1 MDEVPPHF
9 HKTDRISEKDIIPD
23 GDTIAV
29 VPDYPAPEGTEV
41 SYLSGTTFR
50 RYKMISG
57 TWRQIGTD
65 PIPAPA
71 HMLIHAHNAAYDTY
85 FYTFA
90 FGNDWKRVIFPN
102 GSGAQTIEIFKNPGG
117 DKQGTFIKTGATVI
131 TPGAAGLVHSCYEP
145 LTDKFLIADDAGTT
159 LYKYNNDDTVSGE
172 ASITVS
178 GTTLTSIKGLAAD
191 GTNVFIFD
199 GGTSTVKKFTFA
211 GSTLTYVS
219 SVTLGDSSAKQY
231 LAADANYLYS
241 YESGN
246 TKYWAFDKSAGTTIS
261 SFPTSVDANAR
272 QRGLSI
278 DPDGKLRALVAY
290 SHPTAAS
297 ALFFYLTRLSLT

>member
-9 HKTDRISEKDIIPD
+9 HRTDRISEKDIIPD
-23 GDTIAV
+23 GDTIAD

-90 FGNDWKRVIFPN
+90 FSNDWKRVIFPN

-117 DKQGTFIKTGATVI
+117 DNQ
-131 TPGAAGLVHSCYEP
+131 
-145 LTDKFLIADDAGTT
+145 
-159 LYKYNNDDTVSGE
+159 
-172 ASITVS
+172 
-178 GTTLTSIKGLAAD
+178 
-191 GTNVFIFD
+191 
-199 GGTSTVKKFTFA
+199 
-211 GSTLTYVS
+211 
-219 SVTLGDSSAKQY
+219 
-231 LAADANYLYS
+231 
-241 YESGN
+241 
-246 TKYWAFDKSAGTTIS
+246 
-261 SFPTSVDANAR
+261 
-272 QRGLSI
+272 
-278 DPDGKLRALVAY
+278 
-290 SHPTAAS
+290 
-297 ALFFYLTRLSLT
+297 